1 MSNSQIE
8 PYKSNFDLYLV
19 KFLQRIQ
26 ILDFFKLWGGGGWQ
40 EMESEGWRA
49 GWGGGEG
56 GGSKKCKITNI

>member
-1 MSNSQIE
+1 MSNSQKE

-26 ILDFFKLWGGGGWQ
+26 ILDFFKLWGGGWQ

-56 GGSKKCKITNI
+56 GGEQKCKITNI